1 MLLRGGLGAVST
13 ANDTTIWANFVG
25 LRCSIKRRH
34 EATFFNKPIPSYGT
48 LVGAALADAFAAI
61 RRGHWC
67 VRPETYG
74 FIKKKARSLAVIF

>member
-1 MLLRGGLGAVST
+1 MTTGGLGAVST
-13 ANDTTIWANFVG
+13 ANDTTILTNFAG
-25 LRCSIKRRH
+25 PICSTKRRH
-34 EATFFNKPIPSYGT
+34 EATFFNKPTADYGT

-74 FIKKKARSLAVIF
+74 FIKKKARS